1 MRKEKVQEE
10 NKDDA
15 VFFVVRLHL
24 KNARDAVRSGANE
37 KATKEYRHCIR
48 ILKSHN
54 HNADDILSEYEDFVK
69 RDPIYKS
76 LATVFVAGLKE
87 NPGITELVMNTSDIT
102 KDWGIR
108 FGLGREI
115 KPIDNV
121 YFMEF
126 AEQFGYIIRESGNRI
141 FACEE
146 KK

>member
-1 MRKEKVQEE
+1 MRKEKVQKE
-10 NKDDA
+10 NKDEA
-15 VFFVVRLHL
+15 VFFVAGLHL

-37 KATKEYRHCIR
+37 KAMKEYRHCIR

-54 HNADDILSEYEDFVK
+54 HKADDIFSEYEDFVK
-69 RDPIYKS
+69 QDTLYKS
-76 LATVFVAGLKE
+76 LATAFVAGLKE
-87 NPGITELVMNTSDIT
+87 NPGTTELEMNTSDIT

-115 KPIDNV
+115 KPIDLV